1 MIQLINQLLSAAR
14 SFTVGDFFVLK
25 MLLCCI
31 GIILGMYFSDFFLNH
46 KTIVWIV
53 TIVLWFIMLIRI
65 LAALKKQNTKN
76 SKK

>member
-65 LAALKKQNTKN
+65 PCCVEKTKYKK
-76 SKK
+76 